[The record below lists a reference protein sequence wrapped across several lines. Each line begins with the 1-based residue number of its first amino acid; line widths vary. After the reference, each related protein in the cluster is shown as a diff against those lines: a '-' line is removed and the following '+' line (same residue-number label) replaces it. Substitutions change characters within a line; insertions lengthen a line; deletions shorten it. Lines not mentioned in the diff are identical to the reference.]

1 MRWHGAIRAPV
12 GLLLASLC
20 MDGMAADPAREAAT
34 AFYRSY
40 AKLRAEARR
49 MTGLPDAKQ
58 LGRLAPMLTAELR
71 RALAAAKAEQQR
83 CAKAFPDG
91 KPPWIE
97 GDLFSSNFEGFTS
110 FRAGPGKGRGR
121 TRSVTVR
128 FRYVEGKS
136 RVEWSDELL
145 LRNESGRWRVDDV
158 AYRATFAFSSGFG
171 SNLRASLKK
180 IPAC

>member
-1 MRWHGAIRAPV
+1 MHPRRPLRMMALGAT
-12 GLLLASLC
+12 LALSSE
-20 MDGMAADPAREAAT
+20 GFAADAARDAAT
-34 AFYRSY
+34 SFYRSY
-40 AKLRAEARR
+40 AKLRAEANR
-49 MTGLPDAKQ
+49 MTGVPDAKQ
-58 LGRLAPMLTAELR
+58 LGRLAPMLSAELR
-71 RALAAAKAEQQR
+71 RALAAAKAAQQR
-83 CAKAFPDG
+83 CAKAFPDD

-97 GDLFSSNFEGFTS
+97 GDLFSSNFEGFTT

-128 FRYVEGKS
+128 FRHVEGKS

-158 AYRATFAFSSGFG
+158 AYRAKFAFSSGFG
-171 SNLRASLKK
+171 GNLRASLKK